1 MISEI
6 DIEHMTELYK
16 LNRGDHFKFAEEDLT
31 TPPEAP
37 EIDPESLWKFL
48 KVDGMYAQ
56 ITNGGPVSFVAAWTK
71 VLKKE
76 PGDTPSNL

>member
-6 DIEHMTELYK
+6 DIKDMTELYK
-16 LNRGDHFKFAEEDLT
+16 LNRGDYFKFAEEDLT
-31 TPPEAP
+31 TPPSAP
-37 EIDPESLWKFL
+37 EVDPSDIWKFL

-71 VLKKE
+71 VNKVE
-76 PGDTPSNL
+76 E